1 MKWKNWLKENVRQT
15 TLAEKLEVN
24 QSAHLHDE
32 VIGSTKKKTL
42 IGKDD
47 DKTYSQRPSDY
58 HMFKFLQNSMPD

>member
-1 MKWKNWLKENVRQT
+1 MKWRNWFKKNVRQT
-15 TLAEKLEVN
+15 TPAEKLEVN

-32 VIGSTKKKTL
+32 VIGSTKKSF

-47 DKTYSQRPSDY
+47 VKTYSQKPSDY